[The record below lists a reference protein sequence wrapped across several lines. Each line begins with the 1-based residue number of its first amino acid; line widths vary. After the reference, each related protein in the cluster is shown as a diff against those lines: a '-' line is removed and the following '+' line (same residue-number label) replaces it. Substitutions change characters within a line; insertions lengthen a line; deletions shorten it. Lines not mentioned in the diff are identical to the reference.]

1 MRRPP
6 DRGCCRS
13 WPFGGPGTD
22 SHGGLSC
29 EFSGCGRFGGSGMVD
44 LDHLGLLPAAW
55 WPAPALRMP
64 AVSLLVG
71 LLTDGADRIG
81 LAVVTLIGRHI
92 LDAAV
97 AMLAVVPLHKAINP
111 GSYRNQIPEA
121 PQRIALVILT
131 APRDCSTWCETMIQR
146 RHCHCSPAAWRRR
159 VISRVPPFWP
169 PA

>member
-1 MRRPP
+1 
-6 DRGCCRS
+6 
-13 WPFGGPGTD
+13 
-22 SHGGLSC
+22 
-29 EFSGCGRFGGSGMVD
+29 MVD

-81 LAVVTLIGRHI
+81 LAVVTLIGRYV
-92 LDAAV
+92 LDATV

-111 GSYRNQIPEA
+111 DSYRDQIPEA

-131 APRDCSTWCETMIQR
+131 APRDCVYMVRNHDST
-146 RHCHCSPAAWRRR
+146 
-159 VISRVPPFWP
+159 
-169 PA
+169 